1 MFKGQIYKIARCDV
15 QFSYKIAHRIVQFP
29 LYRLTMFYPIDER
42 GLPGQNN

>member
-15 QFSYKIAHRIVQFP
+15 QFSYKIARCDVQFP

-42 GLPGQNN
+42 GLPGQK

>member
-1 MFKGQIYKIARCDV
+1 MEQIYKIAHRIV

-42 GLPGQNN
+42 GLPGQK